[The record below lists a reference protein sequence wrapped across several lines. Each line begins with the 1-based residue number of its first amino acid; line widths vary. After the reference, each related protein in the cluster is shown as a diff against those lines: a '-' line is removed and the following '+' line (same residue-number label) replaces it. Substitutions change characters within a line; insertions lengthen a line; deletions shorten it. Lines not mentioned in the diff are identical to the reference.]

1 MRSSFNLLFISFKP
15 LTLTLYDIP
24 GSFGLNLTQ
33 DMKGLMNVFIT
44 DVMWNF
50 KRKGR
55 GEREKSDC
63 EMKKKTKQKQK
74 QRGEKKRKN
83 NKDRRQ
89 MRDRV
94 FLSSMLMKH

>member
-63 EMKKKTKQKQK
+63 EMKKKQNKNRNK
-74 QRGEKKRKN
+74 GGKRRERIIKIEG
-83 NKDRRQ
+83 R
-89 MRDRV
+89 
-94 FLSSMLMKH
+94 

>member
-50 KRKGR
+50 TRKGR

-63 EMKKKTKQKQK
+63 EMKKKQNKNRNK
-74 QRGEKKRKN
+74 GGKRRERIIKIEG
-83 NKDRRQ
+83 R
-89 MRDRV
+89 
-94 FLSSMLMKH
+94 